1 MRRGADRPGRA
12 EDRRLD
18 RDPARRLPRLA
29 GSLSAHRARRIRSE
43 IRKFEKAGYEV
54 EHRTLAESWQDV
66 ARLLARSLLRYGR
79 TVDVAPMAESFRKQG
94 ELAGSRAEVVLCSR
108 PGEPPVGF
116 CLYYRCGDTVY
127 LRGLGLDHDQ
137 LASAAE
143 YFNLTYYMAARL
155 PGVRRIHAGT
165 ETAEGKAL
173 RGAKLR
179 PLWLLDLSEDS
190 PLAGYDEEI
199 REHNRALLARLR
211 DSSPAVSDALEYE
224 HWEPY
229 C

>member
-1 MRRGADRPGRA
+1 
-12 EDRRLD
+12 
-18 RDPARRLPRLA
+18 
-29 GSLSAHRARRIRSE
+29 
-43 IRKFEKAGYEV
+43 
-54 EHRTLAESWQDV
+54 
-66 ARLLARSLLRYGR
+66 
-79 TVDVAPMAESFRKQG
+79 VDVAPMADSLRKQG
-94 ELAGSRAEVVLCSR
+94 ELASSRAEVVLCSR

-116 CLYYRCGDTVY
+116 CLYYRWGDTVY
-127 LRGLGLDHDQ
+127 LRGLGLDHDR
-137 LASAAE
+137 LVSAAE

-155 PGVRRIHAGT
+155 PGVRRLHAGT

-173 RGAKLR
+173 RGATLR

-224 HWEPY
+224 LWEPY